1 MYNDYQIMNGN
12 AIIIL
17 LEIALVIITTIILG
31 MHALAILHIMNKP
44 HPDKI
49 KNFCQAQF
57 ELYNKSL
64 DVCIDSYKNKT
75 Q

>member
-1 MYNDYQIMNGN
+1 MNEN
-12 AIIIL
+12 IIIIL
-17 LEIALVIITTIILG
+17 IEIVLAMITTIILG
-31 MHALAILHIMNKP
+31 VLALVVLYIMDKP

-57 ELYNKSL
+57 EIYNKPI
-64 DVCIDSYKNKT
+64 DECIDSYKNKT